1 MMRVFAGTTDKS
13 MPVTASLVFL
23 LLAMLW
29 PFQSALAQ
37 ERRWTAMET
46 EVRGIVFRIPRA
58 HLHIRDGDG
67 SFDLGLR
74 VDDLSPIR
82 LIGLPPE
89 RYWREAMRVR
99 VSVAWNSSA
108 AETVAGLLQNRHT
121 LDRVQTKE
129 TSTRLDGPNGPPS
142 PDGLIYFPGR
152 SGPEET
158 RPLPRDVFKPVEEE
172 TRLFP
177 RDVFKPVELARN
189 PETGEK
195 WPEFFDCNV
204 SPHFDQQPTE
214 APFQPISCQW
224 YRVFRGLVVRTSLE
238 RRQLADWRRIRDELD
253 QLLNSFIVRGPEVAV
268 PPVRGGPRPSET
280 INPVLIY
287 DNAE

>member
-1 MMRVFAGTTDKS
+1 MMRVFARTRSNS

-29 PFQSALAQ
+29 PFHSASAQ

-74 VDDLSPIR
+74 VDDFSPIR

-99 VSVAWNSSA
+99 VSVAWNSSSA
-108 AETVAGLLQNRHT
+108 AHVSGILSDRHT
-121 LDRVQTKE
+121 LGIVQTKE
-129 TSTRLDGPNGPPS
+129 ASTHLDGPNGPAP
-142 PDGLIYFPGR
+142 PDGLIYFPARG
-152 SGPEET
+152 SPAET
-158 RPLPRDVFKPVEEE
+158 RPL
-172 TRLFP
+172 P

-189 PETGEK
+189 PETGEE

-204 SPHFDQQPTE
+204 SPRFDQQPTE

-224 YRVFRGLVVRTSLE
+224 YRVFRGLVVQTSLD
-238 RRQLADWRRIRDELD
+238 RRQLAQWRRIRAGID
-253 QLLNSFIVRGPEVAV
+253 QLLTSFIVRGPEVAV
-268 PPVRGGPRPSET
+268 PPVRGGPRPSHT

>member
-1 MMRVFAGTTDKS
+1 MIRVFAGATGKS
-13 MPVTASLVFL
+13 MPVIGCLVL

-37 ERRWTAMET
+37 DRRVVAMET

-74 VDDLSPIR
+74 VDDLKPIR

-129 TSTRLDGPNGPPS
+129 ASTRLDGPNGPPP

-152 SGPEET
+152 SGP
-158 RPLPRDVFKPVEEE
+158 EE

-189 PETGEK
+189 PETGEE

-204 SPHFDQQPTE
+204 SPRFDQQPTE
-214 APFQPISCQW
+214 TPFQPINCEW
-224 YRVFRGLVVRTSLE
+224 YRVFRGLVVQTSLE
-238 RRQLADWRRIRDELD
+238 RRQLAHWRRIRDELD
-253 QLLNSFIVRGPEVAV
+253 QLLTSFIVRGPEVAV
-268 PPVRGGPRPSET
+268 PPVRGGPRPSRT

>member
-1 MMRVFAGTTDKS
+1 MQIFRTSTIEEPSAAARARS
-13 MPVTASLVFL
+13 CLRRSLLPFV
-23 LLAMLW
+23 LAIPLW
-29 PFQSALAQ
+29 PGQSALAQ
-37 ERRWTAMET
+37 ERRWIAMET

-74 VDDLSPIR
+74 VDDLTPIR

-99 VSVAWNSSA
+99 VSVAWNVSA
-108 AETVAGLLQNRHT
+108 AEQVSGTLQNRHT
-121 LDRVQTKE
+121 LGIVQTKE
-129 TSTRLDGPNGPPS
+129 ASTRLDGPNGPPP

-152 SGPEET
+152 SGPA
-158 RPLPRDVFKPVEEE
+158 E

-189 PETGEK
+189 PETGEE

-204 SPHFDQQPTE
+204 SPRFDQQPTE
-214 APFQPISCQW
+214 APFQPINCEW

-238 RRQLADWRRIRDELD
+238 RRQLAHWRRIREGLD

-268 PPVRGGPRPSET
+268 PPIRWGPRPSRT

-287 DNAE
+287 DDHP

>member
-1 MMRVFAGTTDKS
+1 MMRVFAGATGKS
-13 MPVTASLVFL
+13 VPVMGSLVFL
-23 LLAMLW
+23 LLAMVW
-29 PFQSALAQ
+29 PFHSALAQ
-37 ERRWTAMET
+37 QRSWMAMET

-99 VSVAWNSSA
+99 VSVAWNSSSA
-108 AETVAGLLQNRHT
+108 AHVSGLLQNRHT
-121 LDRVQTKE
+121 LGIVQTQE
-129 TSTRLDGPNGPPS
+129 ASTRLDGPNGPPP
-142 PDGLIYFPGR
+142 PDGLIYFPAR
-152 SGPEET
+152 SGPAET
-158 RPLPRDVFKPVEEE
+158 RVLPSDI
-172 TRLFP
+172 
-177 RDVFKPVELARN
+177 FKPVELDRN
-189 PETGEK
+189 PETGEE
-195 WPEFFDCNV
+195 WPEFFECNV
-204 SPHFDQQPTE
+204 SPRFDQQPTE
-214 APFQPISCQW
+214 APFQPISCEW

-238 RRQLADWRRIRDELD
+238 RRQLAQWRGIRDGLD
-253 QLLNSFIVRGPEVAV
+253 QLLTSFIVRGPEVAV
-268 PPVRGGPRPSET
+268 PPVRGGARPSRT

>member
-1 MMRVFAGTTDKS
+1 MTRSAPLWLRRSV
-13 MPVTASLVFL
+13 
-23 LLAMLW
+23 LLAFLW
-29 PFQSALAQ
+29 AGLAMAPFEVVLAQ
-37 ERRWTAMET
+37 ERRWVAMET

-121 LDRVQTKE
+121 LDRVQTRE
-129 TSTRLDGPNGPPS
+129 TSTRLDGPNGPPR

-152 SGPEET
+152 SGP
-158 RPLPRDVFKPVEEE
+158 EE

-189 PETGEK
+189 PETGEE

-204 SPHFDQQPTE
+204 SPRFDQQPTE
-214 APFQPISCQW
+214 TPFQPISCQW
-224 YRVFRGLVVRTSLE
+224 YRVFRGLVVQTSLE
-238 RRQLADWRRIRDELD
+238 RRQLAHWRRIREGID

>member
-1 MMRVFAGTTDKS
+1 MQIFRTSTIEEPSAAARARS
-13 MPVTASLVFL
+13 CLRRSLLPFV
-23 LLAMLW
+23 LAIPLW
-29 PFQSALAQ
+29 PGQSALAQ
-37 ERRWTAMET
+37 ERRWIAMET

-74 VDDLSPIR
+74 VDDLTPIR

-121 LDRVQTKE
+121 LGIVQTQE
-129 TSTRLDGPNGPPS
+129 ASTRLDGPNGPPP

-152 SGPEET
+152 SGP
-158 RPLPRDVFKPVEEE
+158 EE

-189 PETGEK
+189 PETGEE

-204 SPHFDQQPTE
+204 SPRFDQQPTE
-214 APFQPISCQW
+214 APFQPINCEW

-238 RRQLADWRRIRDELD
+238 RRQLAHWRRIRDGLD

-268 PPVRGGPRPSET
+268 PPIRGGPRPSRT

>member
-1 MMRVFAGTTDKS
+1 MMRIFAGATDKS
-13 MPVTASLVFL
+13 IPATASLVL

-29 PFQSALAQ
+29 PFPSALAQ
-37 ERRWTAMET
+37 DRRWVAMET

-74 VDDLSPIR
+74 VDDLKPIR

-99 VSVAWNSSA
+99 VSVAWNSSS

-121 LDRVQTKE
+121 LGIVQTKE
-129 TSTRLDGPNGPPS
+129 SSARLDGPNGPPP
-142 PDGLIYFPGR
+142 PDGLIYFPARG
-152 SGPEET
+152 SPAET
-158 RPLPRDVFKPVEEE
+158 LPLPRDI
-172 TRLFP
+172 
-177 RDVFKPVELARN
+177 FKPVELARN
-189 PETGEK
+189 PETGEE

-204 SPHFDQQPTE
+204 SPRFDQQPTE

-224 YRVFRGLVVRTSLE
+224 YRVFRGLVVQTSLD
-238 RRQLADWRRIRDELD
+238 RRQLADWRRIRVGID
-253 QLLNSFIVRGPEVAV
+253 QLLTSFIVRGPEVAV
-268 PPVRGGPRPSET
+268 PPIRGGPRPSHT

-287 DNAE
+287 DDHP

>member
-1 MMRVFAGTTDKS
+1 
-13 MPVTASLVFL
+13 MPVMGSMVLL

-37 ERRWTAMET
+37 DRRWVAMET

-74 VDDLSPIR
+74 VDDLTPIR

-108 AETVAGLLQNRHT
+108 AETVSGLLQTRHS
-121 LDRVQTKE
+121 LGIVQTKDA
-129 TSTRLDGPNGPPS
+129 STHLDGPNGPAP
-142 PDGLIYFPGR
+142 PDGLIYFPARG
-152 SGPEET
+152 SPAET
-158 RPLPRDVFKPVEEE
+158 RPLPSDIFR
-172 TRLFP
+172 
-177 RDVFKPVELARN
+177 PVELARN
-189 PETGEK
+189 PETGEE
-195 WPEFFDCNV
+195 WPEFFECNV
-204 SPHFDQQPTE
+204 SPRFDQQPTE
-214 APFQPISCQW
+214 VPFQPISCEW
-224 YRVFRGLVVRTSLE
+224 YRVFRGLVVRTSLD
-238 RRQLADWRRIRDELD
+238 RRQLTQWRRIRDGLD
-253 QLLNSFIVRGPEVAV
+253 QLLTSFIVRGPEVAV
-268 PPVRGGPRPSET
+268 APVRGGPRPSHT

>member
-1 MMRVFAGTTDKS
+1 MMRVFAGATGKS
-13 MPVTASLVFL
+13 IPVMGSLVL
-23 LLAMLW
+23 LLLVMLW
-29 PFQSALAQ
+29 PCQSALAQ
-37 ERRWTAMET
+37 ERRVVAMET

-74 VDDLSPIR
+74 VDDLTPIR

-99 VSVAWNSSA
+99 VSVAWNSSSA
-108 AETVAGLLQNRHT
+108 AHVSGILSDRHT
-121 LDRVQTKE
+121 LDRVQTKDA
-129 TSTRLDGPNGPPS
+129 STHLDGPNGPLP

-152 SGPEET
+152 SGPAE
-158 RPLPRDVFKPVEEE
+158 P
-172 TRLFP
+172 RLFP

-189 PETGEK
+189 PETGEE

-204 SPHFDQQPTE
+204 SPRFDQQPTE
-214 APFQPISCQW
+214 APFQPISCEW
-224 YRVFRGLVVRTSLE
+224 YRVFRGLMVRTSLD
-238 RRQLADWRRIRDELD
+238 RRQLADWRRIRDGLD
-253 QLLNSFIVRGPEVAV
+253 QLLTSFIVRGPEVAV

>member
-1 MMRVFAGTTDKS
+1 MRLWPKS
-13 MPVTASLVFL
+13 AVEEKSTQQRFRSFFRRRL
-23 LLAMLW
+23 LLLLLTITLW
-29 PFQSALAQ
+29 PGQPALAQ

-46 EVRGIVFRIPRA
+46 EVRGFVFRIPRA

-74 VDDLSPIR
+74 VDDFSPIR

-108 AETVAGLLQNRHT
+108 AETVSGLLQNRHT
-121 LDRVQTKE
+121 LGIVQTKE
-129 TSTRLDGPNGPPS
+129 ASTHLDGPNGPPP
-142 PDGLIYFPGR
+142 PDGLIYFPARG
-152 SGPEET
+152 SPAET
-158 RPLPRDVFKPVEEE
+158 RPLPSDI
-172 TRLFP
+172 
-177 RDVFKPVELARN
+177 FKPVELARN
-189 PETGEK
+189 PETGEE
-195 WPEFFDCNV
+195 WPEFFECNV
-204 SPHFDQQPTE
+204 SPRFDQQPTE

-238 RRQLADWRRIRDELD
+238 RRQLAHWRRIRDELD

-268 PPVRGGPRPSET
+268 PPIRWGPRPSET

-287 DNAE
+287 DNP

>member
-1 MMRVFAGTTDKS
+1 MMRVFVGATDKS
-13 MPVTASLVFL
+13 MPVIGCLVL

-29 PFQSALAQ
+29 PLQSALAQ
-37 ERRWTAMET
+37 ERRVVAMET

-74 VDDLSPIR
+74 VDDLKPIR

-99 VSVAWNSSA
+99 VSVAWNISA
-108 AETVAGLLQNRHT
+108 AEQVSGTLQNRHT

-129 TSTRLDGPNGPPS
+129 ASTRLDGPNGPPP

-152 SGPEET
+152 SGPA
-158 RPLPRDVFKPVEEE
+158 E

-189 PETGEK
+189 PETGEE

-204 SPHFDQQPTE
+204 SPRFDQQPTE
-214 APFQPISCQW
+214 TPFQPINCEW
-224 YRVFRGLVVRTSLE
+224 YRVFRGLVVQTSLE
-238 RRQLADWRRIRDELD
+238 RRQLAHWRRIRDELD

-268 PPVRGGPRPSET
+268 PPVRGGPRPSHT
-280 INPVLIY
+280 IAPVLIY
-287 DNAE
+287 DDHP

>member
-1 MMRVFAGTTDKS
+1 MMRVFAGATAKS
-13 MPVTASLVFL
+13 MPVTASLVLL

-29 PFQSALAQ
+29 PFPSALAQ
-37 ERRWTAMET
+37 DRRVVAMET

-74 VDDLSPIR
+74 VDDLRPIR

-121 LDRVQTKE
+121 LGIVQTQE
-129 TSTRLDGPNGPPS
+129 ASTRLDGPNGPPP
-142 PDGLIYFPGR
+142 PDGLIYFPARG
-152 SGPEET
+152 SPAET
-158 RPLPRDVFKPVEEE
+158 LPLPRDVFKPI
-172 TRLFP
+172 
-177 RDVFKPVELARN
+177 ELARN
-189 PETGEK
+189 PETGEE

-204 SPHFDQQPTE
+204 SPRFDQQPTE

-224 YRVFRGLVVRTSLE
+224 YRVFRGLVVQASLE
-238 RRQLADWRRIRDELD
+238 RRQLAHWRRIRDELD

-268 PPVRGGPRPSET
+268 PPIRGGPRPSHT
-280 INPVLIY
+280 IAPVLIY
-287 DNAE
+287 DDHP

>member
-13 MPVTASLVFL
+13 MPVMRSLVFL

-37 ERRWTAMET
+37 ERRVVAMET

-74 VDDLSPIR
+74 VDDLTPIR

-99 VSVAWNSSA
+99 VSVAWNVSA
-108 AETVAGLLQNRHT
+108 AGEVSGLLQTRHS
-121 LDRVQTKE
+121 LGIVQTKDA
-129 TSTRLDGPNGPPS
+129 STHLDGPNGPAP
-142 PDGLIYFPGR
+142 PDGLIYFPARG
-152 SGPEET
+152 SPAET
-158 RPLPRDVFKPVEEE
+158 RPLPSDI
-172 TRLFP
+172 
-177 RDVFKPVELARN
+177 FKPVELARN
-189 PETGEK
+189 PETGEE
-195 WPEFFDCNV
+195 WPEFFECTV
-204 SPHFDQQPTE
+204 SPRFDQQPTE
-214 APFQPISCQW
+214 VPFQPISCQW
-224 YRVFRGLVVRTSLE
+224 YRVFRGLVVRTSLD
-238 RRQLADWRRIRDELD
+238 RRQLAHWRRIRDELD

-268 PPVRGGPRPSET
+268 PPIRGGPRPSET

>member
-1 MMRVFAGTTDKS
+1 MMRVFAGATAKS
-13 MPVTASLVFL
+13 MPVMGSLVLL

-37 ERRWTAMET
+37 DRRVVAVET

-89 RYWREAMRVR
+89 RDWREAMRVR

-108 AETVAGLLQNRHT
+108 AETVAGLLQNRLT
-121 LDRVQTKE
+121 LGIVQTRE
-129 TSTRLDGPNGPPS
+129 ASTRLDGPNGPPP
-142 PDGLIYFPGR
+142 PDGLIYFPARG
-152 SGPEET
+152 SPAET
-158 RPLPRDVFKPVEEE
+158 RPLPSDIFKPI
-172 TRLFP
+172 
-177 RDVFKPVELARN
+177 ELARN
-189 PETGEK
+189 PETGEE
-195 WPEFFDCNV
+195 WPEFFECNV
-204 SPHFDQQPTE
+204 SPRFDQQPTE
-214 APFQPISCQW
+214 VPFQPISCEW
-224 YRVFRGLVVRTSLE
+224 YRVFRGLVVQTSLE
-238 RRQLADWRRIRDELD
+238 RCQLAHWRRIRDELD

-268 PPVRGGPRPSET
+268 PPIRGGARPSRT

-287 DNAE
+287 DDHP

>member
-1 MMRVFAGTTDKS
+1 MMRVFVGTTAKS
-13 MPVTASLVFL
+13 MPVMGSLVLL

-29 PFQSALAQ
+29 PFPSALAQ
-37 ERRWTAMET
+37 ERRVVAMET

-74 VDDLSPIR
+74 VDDLKPIR

-121 LDRVQTKE
+121 LGIVQTRE
-129 TSTRLDGPNGPPS
+129 ASTRLDGPNGPPP
-142 PDGLIYFPGR
+142 PDGLIYFPARG
-152 SGPEET
+152 SPAET
-158 RPLPRDVFKPVEEE
+158 LPL
-172 TRLFP
+172 P

-189 PETGEK
+189 PETGEE

-204 SPHFDQQPTE
+204 SPRFDQQPTE

-224 YRVFRGLVVRTSLE
+224 YRVFRGLVVQTSLE
-238 RRQLADWRRIRDELD
+238 RRQLAQWRRIRDELD

-268 PPVRGGPRPSET
+268 PPIRGGPRPSET

-287 DNAE
+287 DYVE

>member
-1 MMRVFAGTTDKS
+1 MMRVFAGTTAKS
-13 MPVTASLVFL
+13 MPVMGSLVLL

-46 EVRGIVFRIPRA
+46 EVRGIVFRIPRT

-74 VDDLSPIR
+74 VDDFSPIR

-99 VSVAWNSSA
+99 VSVAWNISA
-108 AETVAGLLQNRHT
+108 AEHVSGILSDRHT
-121 LDRVQTKE
+121 LGIVQTRE
-129 TSTRLDGPNGPPS
+129 ASTRLDGPNGPPP
-142 PDGLIYFPGR
+142 PDGLIYFPARG
-152 SGPEET
+152 SPAET
-158 RPLPRDVFKPVEEE
+158 RLLPRDIFKPI
-172 TRLFP
+172 
-177 RDVFKPVELARN
+177 ELARN
-189 PETGEK
+189 PETGEE
-195 WPEFFDCNV
+195 WPEFFECNV
-204 SPHFDQQPTE
+204 SPRFDQQPTE
-214 APFQPISCQW
+214 TPFQPISCEW
-224 YRVFRGLVVRTSLE
+224 YRVFRGLVVQTSLE
-238 RRQLADWRRIRDELD
+238 RRQLAHWRRIRDGLD
-253 QLLNSFIVRGPEVAV
+253 QLLNSFIVRGPEVAL
-268 PPVRGGPRPSET
+268 PPIRGGPRPSRT

>member
-1 MMRVFAGTTDKS
+1 MSTSAPLWRQRCLVVF
-13 MPVTASLVFL
+13 VVLVG
-23 LLAMLW
+23 LAMA
-29 PFQSALAQ
+29 PFDPALAQ

-74 VDDLSPIR
+74 LDDFSPIR

-108 AETVAGLLQNRHT
+108 AETVSGLLQNRHT
-121 LDRVQTKE
+121 LDRVQTKDA
-129 TSTRLDGPNGPPS
+129 STHLDGPNGPLP

-158 RPLPRDVFKPVEEE
+158 R
-172 TRLFP
+172 LFP
-177 RDVFKPVELARN
+177 RDVFQPVELARN
-189 PETGEK
+189 PETGEE

-214 APFQPISCQW
+214 APFQPISCEW
-224 YRVFRGLVVRTSLE
+224 YRVFRGLMVRTSLD
-238 RRQLADWRRIRDELD
+238 RRQLADWRRIRDGID
-253 QLLNSFIVRGPEVAV
+253 QLLTSFIVRGPEVAV
-268 PPVRGGPRPSET
+268 PPVRGGPRPSHT

-287 DNAE
+287 DDAE

>member
-1 MMRVFAGTTDKS
+1 MRVFARTS
-13 MPVTASLVFL
+13 SSSVSVMASLVFL

-29 PFQSALAQ
+29 PVQSASAQ

-74 VDDLSPIR
+74 VDDFSPIR

-99 VSVAWNSSA
+99 VSVAWNSSSA
-108 AETVAGLLQNRHT
+108 AHVSGILSDRHT
-121 LDRVQTKE
+121 LGIVQTKE
-129 TSTRLDGPNGPPS
+129 ASTHLDGPNGPAP
-142 PDGLIYFPGR
+142 PDGLIYFPARG
-152 SGPEET
+152 SPAET
-158 RPLPRDVFKPVEEE
+158 RPLPRDI
-172 TRLFP
+172 
-177 RDVFKPVELARN
+177 FKPVELARN
-189 PETGEK
+189 PETGEE

-204 SPHFDQQPTE
+204 SPRFDQQPTE

-224 YRVFRGLVVRTSLE
+224 YRVFRGLVVQTSLE
-238 RRQLADWRRIRDELD
+238 RRQLADWRRIRDGID
-253 QLLNSFIVRGPEVAV
+253 QLLTSFIVRGPEVAV
-268 PPVRGGPRPSET
+268 APVRGGPRPSET

>member
-1 MMRVFAGTTDKS
+1 
-13 MPVTASLVFL
+13 MPVMGSLVLL
-23 LLAMLW
+23 LLAMPW

-37 ERRWTAMET
+37 DRRWIAMET

-74 VDDLSPIR
+74 VDDFSPIR

-99 VSVAWNSSA
+99 VSIAWNSSSA
-108 AETVAGLLQNRHT
+108 AHVSGILSDRHT
-121 LDRVQTKE
+121 LGIVQTKE
-129 TSTRLDGPNGPPS
+129 ASAHLDGPNGPAP
-142 PDGLIYFPGR
+142 PDGLIYFPARG
-152 SGPEET
+152 SPAET
-158 RPLPRDVFKPVEEE
+158 RPLPSDI
-172 TRLFP
+172 
-177 RDVFKPVELARN
+177 FKPVELARN
-189 PETGEK
+189 PETGEE
-195 WPEFFDCNV
+195 WPEFFECTV
-204 SPHFDQQPTE
+204 SPRFDQQPTE
-214 APFQPISCQW
+214 VPFQPISCEW

-238 RRQLADWRRIRDELD
+238 RRQLADWRRIRVGLD
-253 QLLNSFIVRGPEVAV
+253 QLLTSFIVRGPEVAV
-268 PPVRGGPRPSET
+268 PPIRWGPRPSHT

>member
-1 MMRVFAGTTDKS
+1 MMRVFAGATDKS

-37 ERRWTAMET
+37 ERRVVAMET

-74 VDDLSPIR
+74 VDDLAPIR

-99 VSVAWNSSA
+99 VSVAWNSSSA
-108 AETVAGLLQNRHT
+108 AHVSGILSDRHT
-121 LDRVQTKE
+121 LGIVQTQDA
-129 TSTRLDGPNGPPS
+129 STHLDGPNGPVP
-142 PDGLIYFPGR
+142 PDGLIYFPARG
-152 SGPEET
+152 SPAET
-158 RPLPRDVFKPVEEE
+158 RPLPRDI
-172 TRLFP
+172 
-177 RDVFKPVELARN
+177 FKPVELARN
-189 PETGEK
+189 PETGEE
-195 WPEFFDCNV
+195 WPEFFDCNI

-224 YRVFRGLVVRTSLE
+224 YRVFRGLVVQTSLE
-238 RRQLADWRRIRDELD
+238 RRQLTQWRRIRDGLD
-253 QLLNSFIVRGPEVAV
+253 QLLTSFIVRGPEVAV
-268 PPVRGGPRPSET
+268 APVRGGPRPSHT

>member
-1 MMRVFAGTTDKS
+1 
-13 MPVTASLVFL
+13 MPATASLVWL
-23 LLAMLW
+23 LFVMLW
-29 PFQSALAQ
+29 PLQSALAQ
-37 ERRWTAMET
+37 DRRVVAMET

-74 VDDLSPIR
+74 VDDLKPIR

-99 VSVAWNSSA
+99 VSVAWNSSSA
-108 AETVAGLLQNRHT
+108 AHVSGILSDRHT
-121 LDRVQTKE
+121 LNRVQTKE
-129 TSTRLDGPNGPPS
+129 ASPHLDGPNGPPP

-158 RPLPRDVFKPVEEE
+158 R
-172 TRLFP
+172 LFP
-177 RDVFKPVELARN
+177 RDIFKPLDLARN
-189 PETGEK
+189 PETGEE
-195 WPEFFDCNV
+195 WPEFFDCNI
-204 SPHFDQQPTE
+204 SPRFDQQPTDT
-214 APFQPISCQW
+214 PFQPISCQW

-238 RRQLADWRRIRDELD
+238 RRQLAHWRRIRDELD

-268 PPVRGGPRPSET
+268 PPIRGGPRPSET

-287 DNAE
+287 DDHP

>member
-1 MMRVFAGTTDKS
+1 MMRVFAGTIDKS
-13 MPVTASLVFL
+13 VPVMGSLVLL

-37 ERRWTAMET
+37 ERRVVAMET

-74 VDDLSPIR
+74 VDDLKPIR

-99 VSVAWNSSA
+99 VSVAWNVSA
-108 AETVAGLLQNRHT
+108 AEQVSGTLQNRHT
-121 LDRVQTKE
+121 LGIVQTKE
-129 TSTRLDGPNGPPS
+129 ASTRLDGPNGPPP

-152 SGPEET
+152 SGPA
-158 RPLPRDVFKPVEEE
+158 E

-189 PETGEK
+189 PETGEE

-204 SPHFDQQPTE
+204 SPRFDQQPTE
-214 APFQPISCQW
+214 APFQPINCEW

-238 RRQLADWRRIRDELD
+238 RRQLAHWRRIREGLD

-268 PPVRGGPRPSET
+268 PPIRWGPRPSRT

-287 DNAE
+287 DDHP

>member
-1 MMRVFAGTTDKS
+1 MMRVFAGATDKS
-13 MPVTASLVFL
+13 MPVIGSMVL
-23 LLAMLW
+23 LLLTMLW

-37 ERRWTAMET
+37 ERRVVAMET

-108 AETVAGLLQNRHT
+108 AETVSGLLQTRHS
-121 LDRVQTKE
+121 LGIVQTKDA
-129 TSTRLDGPNGPPS
+129 STHLDGPNGPAP
-142 PDGLIYFPGR
+142 PDGLIYFPARG
-152 SGPEET
+152 SPAET
-158 RPLPRDVFKPVEEE
+158 RPLPSDIFR
-172 TRLFP
+172 
-177 RDVFKPVELARN
+177 PVELARN
-189 PETGEK
+189 PETGEE
-195 WPEFFDCNV
+195 WPEFFECNV
-204 SPHFDQQPTE
+204 SPRFDQQPTE
-214 APFQPISCQW
+214 VPFQPISCEW

-238 RRQLADWRRIRDELD
+238 RRQLAHWRRIRDELD

-268 PPVRGGPRPSET
+268 PPIRGGPRPSRT

-287 DNAE
+287 DNP

>member
-1 MMRVFAGTTDKS
+1 MRVFAGATDKS
-13 MPVTASLVFL
+13 MPITASLVLL

-29 PFQSALAQ
+29 PLQSALAQ
-37 ERRWTAMET
+37 DRRVVAMET

-67 SFDLGLR
+67 SCDLGLR
-74 VDDLSPIR
+74 VDDLTPIR

-108 AETVAGLLQNRHT
+108 AAHVSGILSDRHT
-121 LDRVQTKE
+121 LNRVQTKE
-129 TSTRLDGPNGPPS
+129 TSTHLDGPNGPP
-142 PDGLIYFPGR
+142 PADGLIYFPGR

-158 RPLPRDVFKPVEEE
+158 RLVPRDVFKP
-172 TRLFP
+172 F
-177 RDVFKPVELARN
+177 ELARN
-189 PETGEK
+189 PETGEE

-204 SPHFDQQPTE
+204 SPRFDQQPTE
-214 APFQPISCQW
+214 APFQPINCEW

-238 RRQLADWRRIRDELD
+238 RRQLAHWRRIRDELD

-268 PPVRGGPRPSET
+268 PPIRWGPRPSET
-280 INPVLIY
+280 IAPVLIY
-287 DNAE
+287 DDQP

>member
-1 MMRVFAGTTDKS
+1 

-29 PFQSALAQ
+29 PFQSASAQ
-37 ERRWTAMET
+37 ERRVVAMET

-74 VDDLSPIR
+74 VDDLTPIR

-99 VSVAWNSSA
+99 VSVAWNSSSA
-108 AETVAGLLQNRHT
+108 AHVSGILSDRHT
-121 LDRVQTKE
+121 LNRVQTKE
-129 TSTRLDGPNGPPS
+129 TSTRLDGPNGPPP

-152 SGPEET
+152 SGP
-158 RPLPRDVFKPVEEE
+158 EE

-189 PETGEK
+189 PETGEE

-204 SPHFDQQPTE
+204 SPRFDQQPTE
-214 APFQPISCQW
+214 TPFQPINCEW
-224 YRVFRGLVVRTSLE
+224 YRVFRGLVVQTSLE
-238 RRQLADWRRIRDELD
+238 RRQLAHWRRIRDELD

-268 PPVRGGPRPSET
+268 PPVRGGPRPSRT

-287 DNAE
+287 DNVE

>member
-1 MMRVFAGTTDKS
+1 MMRVFAGATAKS
-13 MPVTASLVFL
+13 MPVMGSLVLL

-29 PFQSALAQ
+29 PFPSALAQ
-37 ERRWTAMET
+37 DRRVVAMET

-74 VDDLSPIR
+74 VDDLKPIR

-99 VSVAWNSSA
+99 VSVAWNISA
-108 AETVAGLLQNRHT
+108 AEQVSGTLQNRHT

-129 TSTRLDGPNGPPS
+129 ASARLDGPNGPPP

-152 SGPEET
+152 SGPA
-158 RPLPRDVFKPVEEE
+158 E

-177 RDVFKPVELARN
+177 RDVFKPIELARN
-189 PETGEK
+189 PETGEE

-204 SPHFDQQPTE
+204 SPRYDQQPTE
-214 APFQPISCQW
+214 APFQPISCEW

-238 RRQLADWRRIRDELD
+238 RRQLVHWRRIRDELD

-268 PPVRGGPRPSET
+268 PPIRGGPRPSHT
-280 INPVLIY
+280 IAPVLIY
-287 DNAE
+287 DDHP

>member
-1 MMRVFAGTTDKS
+1 MSTSVPLWRQRCLVVFVVLAG
-13 MPVTASLVFL
+13 
-23 LLAMLW
+23 LAMA
-29 PFQSALAQ
+29 PFEAALAQ

-74 VDDLSPIR
+74 VDDLTPIR

-99 VSVAWNSSA
+99 VSVAWNLSSA
-108 AETVAGLLQNRHT
+108 EQVSGIRKDRHT

-129 TSTRLDGPNGPPS
+129 ASIHLDGPNGPAP

-152 SGPEET
+152 RGP
-158 RPLPRDVFKPVEEE
+158 EE

-177 RDVFKPVELARN
+177 RDIFQPVELARN
-189 PETGEK
+189 PETGEE

-204 SPHFDQQPTE
+204 SPRFDQQPTE

-224 YRVFRGLVVRTSLE
+224 YRVFRGLVVRTSLD
-238 RRQLADWRRIRDELD
+238 RRQLADWRRIRDGID
-253 QLLNSFIVRGPEVAV
+253 QLLTSFIVRGPEVAV
-268 PPVRGGPRPSET
+268 PPVRGGARPSET

>member
-1 MMRVFAGTTDKS
+1 MRS
-13 MPVTASLVFL
+13 CRRASLLLL
-23 LLAMLW
+23 LLALMLW
-29 PFQSALAQ
+29 PGQPALAQ

-74 VDDLSPIR
+74 VDDFSPIR

-108 AETVAGLLQNRHT
+108 AETVSGLLQNRHT
-121 LDRVQTKE
+121 LDRVQT
-129 TSTRLDGPNGPPS
+129 TDASTHLDGPNGPAP

-152 SGPEET
+152 SGPEEA
-158 RPLPRDVFKPVEEE
+158 
-172 TRLFP
+172 RLFP
-177 RDVFKPVELARN
+177 RDIFKPVELARN
-189 PETGEK
+189 PETGEE
-195 WPEFFDCNV
+195 WPEFIDCNV
-204 SPHFDQQPTE
+204 SPHFDQQPTD
-214 APFQPISCQW
+214 APFQPISCEW
-224 YRVFRGLVVRTSLE
+224 YRVFRGLVVRTSLD
-238 RRQLADWRRIRDELD
+238 RRQLADWRRIRDGID
-253 QLLNSFIVRGPEVAV
+253 QLLTSFIVRGPEVAV
-268 PPVRGGPRPSET
+268 PPVRWGPRPSET

>member
-1 MMRVFAGTTDKS
+1 MMRVFACTS
-13 MPVTASLVFL
+13 PNPVSVMASLVFL

-37 ERRWTAMET
+37 ERRVVAMET

-74 VDDLSPIR
+74 VDDFSPIR

-99 VSVAWNSSA
+99 VSVAWNASA
-108 AETVAGLLQNRHT
+108 AGEVSGLLQTRHS
-121 LDRVQTKE
+121 LGIVQTKDA
-129 TSTRLDGPNGPPS
+129 STHLDGPNGPAP
-142 PDGLIYFPGR
+142 PDGLIYFPARG
-152 SGPEET
+152 SPAET
-158 RPLPRDVFKPVEEE
+158 RPLPSDI
-172 TRLFP
+172 
-177 RDVFKPVELARN
+177 FKPVELARN
-189 PETGEK
+189 PETGEE
-195 WPEFFDCNV
+195 WPEFFECTV
-204 SPHFDQQPTE
+204 SPRFDQQPTE
-214 APFQPISCQW
+214 VPFQPISCEW

-238 RRQLADWRRIRDELD
+238 RRQLADWRRTRDGLD
-253 QLLNSFIVRGPEVAV
+253 QLLTSFIVRGPEVAV
-268 PPVRGGPRPSET
+268 PPVRGGSRPSHT

>member
-1 MMRVFAGTTDKS
+1 MMRVFAVTTGKS
-13 MPVTASLVFL
+13 VPVMGSLVLL

-29 PFQSALAQ
+29 PLHSALAQ
-37 ERRWTAMET
+37 ERRVVAMET

-74 VDDLSPIR
+74 VDDLTPIR

-99 VSVAWNSSA
+99 VSVAWNSSSA
-108 AETVAGLLQNRHT
+108 AHVSGILSDRHT

-129 TSTRLDGPNGPPS
+129 TSTRLDGPNGPPL

-152 SGPEET
+152 SGPAE
-158 RPLPRDVFKPVEEE
+158 P
-172 TRLFP
+172 RLFP

-189 PETGEK
+189 PETGEE

-204 SPHFDQQPTE
+204 SPRFDQQPTE
-214 APFQPISCQW
+214 APFQPISCEW

-238 RRQLADWRRIRDELD
+238 RRQLTQWRRIRDGID
-253 QLLNSFIVRGPEVAV
+253 QLLTSFIVRGPEVAV

>member
-1 MMRVFAGTTDKS
+1 MRLWPKS
-13 MPVTASLVFL
+13 AVEEKSTQQRFRSFFRRRL
-23 LLAMLW
+23 LLLLLTITLW
-29 PFQSALAQ
+29 PGQPALAQ

-46 EVRGIVFRIPRA
+46 EVRGFVFRIPRA

-74 VDDLSPIR
+74 VDDFSPIR

-121 LDRVQTKE
+121 LGIVQTQDG
-129 TSTRLDGPNGPPS
+129 STHLDGPNGPAP
-142 PDGLIYFPGR
+142 PDGLVYFPARG
-152 SGPEET
+152 SPA
-158 RPLPRDVFKPVEEE
+158 E

-177 RDVFKPVELARN
+177 SDIFKPVELARN
-189 PETGEK
+189 PETGEE
-195 WPEFFDCNV
+195 WPEFFECNV
-204 SPHFDQQPTE
+204 SPHFDQQPTD
-214 APFQPISCQW
+214 APFQPISCEW
-224 YRVFRGLVVRTSLE
+224 YRVFRGLVVQTSLD
-238 RRQLADWRRIRDELD
+238 RRQLADWRRIRDGLD
-253 QLLNSFIVRGPEVAV
+253 QLLTSFIVRGPEVAV
-268 PPVRGGPRPSET
+268 PPIRGGPRPSRT

-287 DNAE
+287 DNP

>member
-1 MMRVFAGTTDKS
+1 MMRVFAGATDKS
-13 MPVTASLVFL
+13 MPVTASLVLL

-37 ERRWTAMET
+37 ERRVVAMET

-121 LDRVQTKE
+121 LGIVQTRE
-129 TSTRLDGPNGPPS
+129 ASARLDGPNGPPP
-142 PDGLIYFPGR
+142 PDGLIYFPARG
-152 SGPEET
+152 SPAET
-158 RPLPRDVFKPVEEE
+158 RVLPSDIFKPI
-172 TRLFP
+172 
-177 RDVFKPVELARN
+177 ELARN
-189 PETGEK
+189 PETGEE
-195 WPEFFDCNV
+195 WPEFFECNV
-204 SPHFDQQPTE
+204 SPRFDQQPTE
-214 APFQPISCQW
+214 APFQPINCEW

-238 RRQLADWRRIRDELD
+238 RRQLAHWRRIRDGLD
-253 QLLNSFIVRGPEVAV
+253 QLLNSFIVRGPEVAL
-268 PPVRGGPRPSET
+268 PPIRGGPRPSET
-280 INPVLIY
+280 IAPVLIY
-287 DNAE
+287 DDHP

>member
-1 MMRVFAGTTDKS
+1 MTRSAPLWLRRSV
-13 MPVTASLVFL
+13 
-23 LLAMLW
+23 LLAFLW
-29 PFQSALAQ
+29 AGLAMAPFEVVLAQ
-37 ERRWTAMET
+37 ERRWVAMET

-121 LDRVQTKE
+121 LGIVQTKE
-129 TSTRLDGPNGPPS
+129 ASARLDGPNGPPP
-142 PDGLIYFPGR
+142 PDGLIYFPARG
-152 SGPEET
+152 SPAET
-158 RPLPRDVFKPVEEE
+158 LPL
-172 TRLFP
+172 P

-189 PETGEK
+189 PETGEE

-204 SPHFDQQPTE
+204 SPRFDQQPTE
-214 APFQPISCQW
+214 TPFQPISCQW
-224 YRVFRGLVVRTSLE
+224 YRVFRGLVVQTSLE
-238 RRQLADWRRIRDELD
+238 RRQLAHWRRIREGID

-287 DNAE
+287 DNAK